1 MIPEAVESS
10 LVDLYP
16 RLLSSLEAGVGG
28 PFAAAVI
35 LQGKVIGVGTN
46 TVLRDID
53 VTRHAE
59 VNALADA
66 GRTVGQVHLHGALL
80 VSSHVPCLM
89 CYHAVKWAMIRHVY
103 YVFDYEETERL
114 FGFKGDARML
124 ADLAITLE
132 ALERDSSVAL
142 HQVREP
148 RVDALYREELPR
160 LWASS
165 YRARCG
171 SYDV

>member
-1 MIPEAVESS
+1 VIPDLVATS
-10 LVDLYP
+10 LLELFP
-16 RLLSSLEAGVGG
+16 RLLSSLDAGAGG

-35 LQGKVIGVGTN
+35 LRDKVIGAGTN
-46 TVLRDID
+46 TVLRDLD

-66 GRTVGQVHLHGALL
+66 GRATGQVHLEGALL
-80 VSSHVPCLM
+80 VSSHAPCLM
-89 CYHAVKWAMIRHVY
+89 CYHAAKWAMIGHVY
-103 YVFDYEETERL
+103 YVFGYEETERI
-114 FGFKGDARML
+114 FGFRGDARML
-124 ADLAITLE
+124 SDLGIT
-132 ALERDSSVAL
+132 AATLERDPALAL

-171 SYDV
+171 RYDV